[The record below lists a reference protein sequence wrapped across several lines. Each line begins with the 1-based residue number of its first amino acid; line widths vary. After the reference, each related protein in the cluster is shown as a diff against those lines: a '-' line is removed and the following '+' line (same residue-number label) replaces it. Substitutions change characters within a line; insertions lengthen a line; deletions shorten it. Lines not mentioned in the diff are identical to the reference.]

1 MNALGHGDIKLTKYY
16 ALVTFSS
23 VVHASISED
32 AICVVLET
40 FPENIQ
46 VLLYLR

>member
-1 MNALGHGDIKLTKYY
+1 MDTLGYDDIKLTKHY

-23 VVHASISED
+23 VVHASISEG
-32 AICVVLET
+32 AICVALEA
-40 FPENIQ
+40 FRENIQ